1 MVLPALSPGS
11 GEPALLSGAPAAFPG
26 EEESGLLGSGDV
38 QGLGCRYAH
47 GETRGGGPDC
57 SHQLSAFQPAKSSN
71 FPRHPGGGPCLLK

>member
-47 GETRGGGPDC
+47 GG
-57 SHQLSAFQPAKSSN
+57 N
-71 FPRHPGGGPCLLK
+71 